1 MQKKKSKGPYFVG
14 VKTEMEN
21 GPCFFDGE
29 SEVVSESHAW
39 KYNTLK
45 EAKAGLRKFR
55 DLCSSGYHLGI
66 ADAAIVV
73 PADDN

>member
-1 MQKKKSKGPYFVG
+1 MQKKRNK
-14 VKTEMEN
+14 

-39 KYNTLK
+39 EYNTLK
-45 EAKAGLRKFR
+45 EAKAGLKKFR